1 MSNNPIGFR
10 LLSLVVLIPWALYL
24 MGCYPRKEVKPI
36 KWSLLY

>member
-10 LLSLVVLIPWALYL
+10 LLSLVVLIPWVYL